1 MQQLAETAL
10 RRKQLGS
17 NFRTVYSGKVSKPDL
32 ESSGWSPRWK
42 VCEAEDVP
50 PRPLSFLQ
58 MSTTLSLF
66 AQPTVIVALLCVWML
81 LLCLG
86 FFAHLHFVLIVIFST
101 VVSEELR
108 TVPLHMVEM
117 TVKPHDLTC
126 LKQGTRDET
135 SRKYRKRKYINTWK
149 KHTHQIQTKQTK
161 KQHKIFKLTKPESTL
176 T

>member
-1 MQQLAETAL
+1 
-10 RRKQLGS
+10 
-17 NFRTVYSGKVSKPDL
+17 
-32 ESSGWSPRWK
+32 
-42 VCEAEDVP
+42 
-50 PRPLSFLQ
+50 

-117 TVKPHDLTC
+117 TVKPLDLMRQRTEA
-126 LKQGTRDET
+126 LIISRD
-135 SRKYRKRKYINTWK
+135 
-149 KHTHQIQTKQTK
+149 
-161 KQHKIFKLTKPESTL
+161 PEATGQPAAAAGEMSN
-176 T
+176 